1 MRKENVLRL
10 SNRENKKQEIFA
22 KIAIEIIIT

>member
-10 SNRENKKQEIFA
+10 SNRKNKKQEIFA
-22 KIAIEIIIT
+22 KTAIEIIIT